1 MPGRFTRGIFAH
13 RKCLIPSSIR
23 RGGAIVMMS
32 RTSRG
37 LACGLG
43 LLLLSVLAGWDV
55 PPEDVVERLLV
66 TTAFVVSGVMLLA
79 DANHRRHRT
88 QGSRRQR

>member
-1 MPGRFTRGIFAH
+1 
-13 RKCLIPSSIR
+13 
-23 RGGAIVMMS
+23 MMS
-32 RTSRG
+32 RTSQG

-79 DANHRRHRT
+79 DANRRRHRT
-88 QGSRRQR
+88 PGSRRQR